1 MEPTRSCV
9 RAVQGAFLNQRV
21 DSLSGGVVQEQVTDV
36 LEIGRFLPAP
46 FNNGLGSKALGI
58 ELSQSRLAA
67 RPS

>member
-1 MEPTRSCV
+1 MEPSRSCV

-21 DSLSGGVVQEQVTDV
+21 DSLSVGFVQEQVTDV

-46 FNNGLGSKALGI
+46 FNKGLGRKALGI
-58 ELSQSRLAA
+58 ELPQSRSAA